1 MQVYRMSLDEIVVCI
16 YDTSSRFVCF
26 YERSRRDL
34 CGSRG
39 IFAGVG
45 LDKLLVL
52 CYTGKGHKS
61 QKGL

>member
-1 MQVYRMSLDEIVVCI
+1 M
-16 YDTSSRFVCF
+16 F
-26 YERSRRDL
+26 YEGLVEIL

-39 IFAGVG
+39 IFAAVG
-45 LDKLLVL
+45 LDKLRVL